1 MKNSQSNIG
10 PTGHMIPNT
19 RLHNYQQQYYRGG
32 GVNTIVKTIA
42 NWNERTKQSN
52 TTDR

>member
-1 MKNSQSNIG
+1 MYDFQYMISQLSAAILQG
-10 PTGHMIPNT
+10 
-19 RLHNYQQQYYRGG
+19 GG